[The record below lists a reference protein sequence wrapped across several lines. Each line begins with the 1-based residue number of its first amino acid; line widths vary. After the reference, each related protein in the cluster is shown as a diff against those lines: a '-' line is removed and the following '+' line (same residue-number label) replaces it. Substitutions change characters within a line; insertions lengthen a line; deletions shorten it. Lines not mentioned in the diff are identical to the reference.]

1 MSMTEKQRDF
11 DVFYRDYR
19 HNVSISSASPE
30 PLDAKRLAPLAEK
43 LLESPDNFFG
53 VVDKVNTILQL
64 YLDDENG
71 GAKPLVV
78 VELLF
83 ADRQGYLQAKLSLQ
97 EAMALLDR
105 LPDEFSNDLLPGGQ
119 FIG

>member
-1 MSMTEKQRDF
+1 MAEKQRVF

-19 HNVSISSASPE
+19 HNVAISSASPE

-43 LLESPDNFFG
+43 LLESADNFFG
-53 VVDKVNTILQL
+53 VVDKENTILQL
-64 YLDDENG
+64 YLDDEAEG
-71 GAKPLVV
+71 PEPVVV

-83 ADRQGYLQAKLSLQ
+83 AEQPGYLQARMPLA
-97 EAMALLDR
+97 EALALLDR
-105 LPDEFSNDLLPGGQ
+105 LPDAFDNELLPGGR